1 MVRYSKNISLKNYLD
16 LQKETI
22 EQALEDFCDNKPDN
36 IPCRLWESM
45 TYSLMAGGK
54 RLRPILC
61 LEAAYLYTE
70 KIEAFIPFALSLE
83 MIHTASLIHDDL
95 PCMDNDTLRRGKPTN
110 HVKFGEALALMAG
123 TSLLIAAF
131 EYPLKQADS
140 IPDRTRLTRA
150 LSVLMDAAGP
160 SGIHGGQ
167 TLDTDPLSRSD
178 SPDFVWKIAEQKT
191 ACLIEASVLIGAIAA
206 GASEKELNILSD
218 YSRHLGLAFQIVDDI
233 LDITSNASELGKTPG
248 KDSEQGKITFP
259 SVFGFEEAISL
270 AENESRKALNEAVKL
285 GDKGLFFQD
294 LAIYLESRTK

>member
-1 MVRYSKNISLKNYLD
+1 MIRYSKNVSLKDYLNSK
-16 LQKETI
+16 KETV
-22 EQALEDFCDNKPDN
+22 EQALETFCDSKPEN

-54 RLRPILC
+54 RLRPVLC
-61 LEAAYLYTE
+61 LEAASLYTE
-70 KIEAFIPFALSLE
+70 DIEPVIPFALSLE

-131 EYPLKQADS
+131 EYPLRHAGAF
-140 IPDRTRLTRA
+140 PDRVRLTQA

-191 ACLIEASVLIGAIAA
+191 ACLIQASVLTGAIAA
-206 GASEKELNILSD
+206 GASEKELDILSD

-248 KDSEQGKITFP
+248 KDKEQGKVTFP
-259 SVFGFEEAISL
+259 ATFGYERSIFL
-270 AENESRKALNEAVKL
+270 AENESHKAFDEAVKL
-285 GDKGLFFQD
+285 GEKGLFFQD
-294 LAIYLESRTK
+294 LAVYLESRTK

>member
-1 MVRYSKNISLKNYLD
+1 MIKYSKNVPLKDYLNSK
-16 LQKETI
+16 KEMV
-22 EQALEDFCDNKPDN
+22 EQALETFCDKRPEK

-61 LEAAYLYTE
+61 LEAASLYTE
-70 KIEAFIPFALSLE
+70 EIESIIPFALSLE

-123 TSLLIAAF
+123 TSLLITAF
-131 EYPLKQADS
+131 EYPLKQAN
-140 IPDRTRLTRA
+140 PDQYRPGLTRA
-150 LSVLMDAAGP
+150 LSLLMDAAGP

-191 ACLIEASVLIGAIAA
+191 ACLIQASVLTGAIMA
-206 GASEKELNILSD
+206 GASENDLNILSG

-233 LDITSNASELGKTPG
+233 LDITSNVSELGKTPG
-248 KDSEQGKITFP
+248 KDIEQDKVTFP
-259 SVFGFEEAISL
+259 ATFGYERAVFL
-270 AENESRKALNEAVKL
+270 AESESRKALDEAVKL
-285 GDKGLFFQD
+285 GGKALFFQD